1 MQYLDFGLP
10 FSRRSK
16 RRAGA
21 LTDGQDVLLEAR
33 LEPEVHAE
41 LRTRGHN
48 VTTGP
53 AWTMK
58 VGGMQ
63 GVAIDAA
70 TGVLTGGCDP
80 RRDGYVVPA

>member
-1 MQYLDFGLP
+1 
-10 FSRRSK
+10 
-16 RRAGA
+16 
-21 LTDGQDVLLEAR
+21 
-33 LEPEVHAE
+33 
-41 LRTRGHN
+41 
-48 VTTGP
+48 
-53 AWTMK
+53 

>member
-1 MQYLDFGLP
+1 
-10 FSRRSK
+10 
-16 RRAGA
+16 
-21 LTDGQDVLLEAR
+21 
-33 LEPEVHAE
+33 VHAE
-41 LRTRGHN
+41 LRQRGHK

-53 AWTMK
+53 EWTWK

-63 GVAIDAA
+63 GVAIDGK